1 MTYSK
6 YTTKIGGKERTPFRD
21 SEQLHGSVPIEQ
33 RMAAT
38 QRRRREQLTHD
49 FDDHVASI
57 DRKEDRVTWLIGQW
71 FNQTYNLTP
80 NRIDS
85 RLDNQV
91 NTHPNAREQ
100 FKTIIKRHINELI
113 FMLQHLLNRFRPE
126 FIQLGYTTNM
136 IPIDV
141 DTTNEDIKYY
151 QDFLV
156 QVDEE
161 DLQDPHTGDQ
171 STSNCIGNEC
181 TTSGGRKRKSKKTK
195 TSKKTRTSKK
205 TKKTK
210 KTRRVKK
217 TNTRSK

>member
-1 MTYSK
+1 
-6 YTTKIGGKERTPFRD
+6 
-21 SEQLHGSVPIEQ
+21 
-33 RMAAT
+33 
-38 QRRRREQLTHD
+38 
-49 FDDHVASI
+49 
-57 DRKEDRVTWLIGQW
+57 
-71 FNQTYNLTP
+71 
-80 NRIDS
+80 
-85 RLDNQV
+85 
-91 NTHPNAREQ
+91 
-100 FKTIIKRHINELI
+100 
-113 FMLQHLLNRFRPE
+113 
-126 FIQLGYTTNM
+126 M

-141 DTTNEDIKYY
+141 DATNEDITYY

-156 QVDEE
+156 QVDEQHPQHLQ

-181 TTSGGRKRKSKKTK
+181 ITSGGRKRKSKKTK

>member
-1 MTYSK
+1 
-6 YTTKIGGKERTPFRD
+6 
-21 SEQLHGSVPIEQ
+21 
-33 RMAAT
+33 
-38 QRRRREQLTHD
+38 
-49 FDDHVASI
+49 
-57 DRKEDRVTWLIGQW
+57 
-71 FNQTYNLTP
+71 
-80 NRIDS
+80 
-85 RLDNQV
+85 
-91 NTHPNAREQ
+91 
-100 FKTIIKRHINELI
+100 
-113 FMLQHLLNRFRPE
+113 
-126 FIQLGYTTNM
+126 M

-141 DTTNEDIKYY
+141 GTTNEDIKYY

>member
-21 SEQLHGSVPIEQ
+21 SEQLYGSAPIEQ

-38 QRRRREQLTHD
+38 QRMQREQLTRD

-57 DRKEDRVTWLIGQW
+57 DTKEDRVAWLIGQW

-100 FKTIIKRHINELI
+100 FKTIIKRHLNELI
-113 FMLQHLLNRFRPE
+113 AMLQHLLNRFLPDFRD
-126 FIQLGYTTNM
+126 LGYTM

-141 DTTNEDIKYY
+141 DATNEDITYY

-156 QVDEE
+156 QVDEQDE
-161 DLQDPHTGDQ
+161 QDPHTGDQ